1 MQRRTYLPTYLPM
14 YHFSARPLVD
24 KTFAIAG
31 SGDSGSAKGH
41 RKRQKQRRKK
51 EKRHTTP
58 RIRWSSPT
66 QLLGSGRDPAFSKSY
81 GRM

>member
-1 MQRRTYLPTYLPM
+1 M
-14 YHFSARPLVD
+14 YHFSARPL
-24 KTFAIAG
+24 TFAIAG

-41 RKRQKQRRKK
+41 RKRQKQRRRKKK

-66 QLLGSGRDPAFSKSY
+66 QLLIRRSQKLDVAARGALNWC
-81 GRM
+81 